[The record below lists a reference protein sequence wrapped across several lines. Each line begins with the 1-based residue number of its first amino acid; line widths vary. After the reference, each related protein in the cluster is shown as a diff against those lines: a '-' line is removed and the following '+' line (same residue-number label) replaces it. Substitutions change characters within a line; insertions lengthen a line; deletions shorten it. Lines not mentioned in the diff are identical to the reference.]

1 MLQALLPEVSTK
13 LLHRPSQE
21 YPLRLRLFTH
31 GTKGTVGIFG
41 AQNLAAS
48 VMGADQL
55 QNLPLSTWLQTF
67 CDELLV
73 PWQYQEEC
81 VACTN
86 VTTKFVGHAPKSLWK
101 AHPPYATRSYTSRWS
116 FGKSP
121 CCATR
126 TVQTFFL
133 QTRFCKCVT
142 AFSAV
147 WFPSNTS
154 THSVLVRF
162 RKDLSPG
169 GSLKIETRTWHRKT

>member
-1 MLQALLPEVSTK
+1 MRFLQLIPSGCFTCCLQICRRLQDRGLQSLLPTELYKRKRTSPSTLLAKLGAVTKTDHCSLAQSHCFYLRHKTLPEVSTK

-101 AHPPYATRSYTSRWS
+101 AHPPYATRSYTSR
-116 FGKSP
+116 
-121 CCATR
+121 
-126 TVQTFFL
+126 
-133 QTRFCKCVT
+133 
-142 AFSAV
+142 
-147 WFPSNTS
+147 
-154 THSVLVRF
+154 
-162 RKDLSPG
+162 
-169 GSLKIETRTWHRKT
+169 